1 MCKREIEMGNPNITW
16 QRVEHRR
23 MRMKKAGCII
33 DGKVQHDWGEWGEWH
48 YHKYNF
54 YYPRRRIGL
63 IATTIGGRGYEQRVR
78 VCRRCRAREFERR
91 D

>member
-1 MCKREIEMGNPNITW
+1 
-16 QRVEHRR
+16 
-23 MRMKKAGCII
+23 MKKAGCII

-78 VCRRCRAREFERR
+78 VCRRCREFVEGVEQESLREGIDMTR
-91 D
+91 